1 MKPIQVFGSRK
12 QAKARGV
19 LSAGKGDIF
28 VNGKLIENVEPHYL
42 QMKMKEPL
50 ILAGKDAE
58 KVQIKI
64 RVSGGGI
71 SGQAEATRLAIAKA
85 LVAYKKELRDVFL
98 SYDRNLLVA
107 DVRQRESRKPNT
119 QGKARSKR
127 QKSYR

>member
-1 MKPIQVFGSRK
+1 MKPIQAFGSRK
-12 QAKARGV
+12 QAKAHGV
-19 LSAGKGDIF
+19 LSSG
-28 VNGKLIENVEPHYL
+28 NGEVFINGQRIDNVQPHYI

-50 ILAGKDAE
+50 ILAGKDAQ
-58 KVQIKI
+58 KVQIKV
-64 RVSGGGI
+64 RVAGGGI

-85 LVAYKKELRDVFL
+85 LVLFKKELKETFL
-98 SYDRNLLVA
+98 AYDRNLLVA

>member
-19 LSAGKGDIF
+19 LSSGKGQVFI
-28 VNGKLIENVEPHYL
+28 NGKLLDNVTPHYI

-64 RVSGGGI
+64 RVDGGGI
-71 SGQAEATRLAIAKA
+71 AGQAEATRLAIAKA
-85 LVAYKKELRDVFL
+85 LVEYKKELKETFL
-98 SYDRNLLVA
+98 AYDRNLLVA